1 MSQYEL
7 PVTGSAPNQAASKE
21 SHEAAIN
28 AAIDAAIEAA
38 LPTSEAITARLV
50 RERQLTSVSQ
60 GRPGELLDRY
70 TTRLT
75 GDREGDP
82 VPYPAVV
89 GPRGLAVQITGQ
101 GLIALRDRINIRDG
115 QRYRLSA
122 RFFRQTNPTD
132 PSGATVRLAVRW
144 LSATYNSIGVT
155 VVYSETQT
163 EAMGLQA
170 IDVSLSGDGG
180 AADVEAP
187 AGAVYAVPYV
197 QTYDLDGVTMVEQIE
212 ASVAGIEGPV
222 GPRGPRGLV
231 GATGPRGPRGF
242 QGVKG
247 DPGNFVNF
255 GLIGASTD
263 IGDRPATAENGEA
276 WGLIEDGT
284 ITIFIW
290 SDGEWLDAGPIT
302 SPTDFPIANTLFV
315 SESGD
320 DANGGS
326 SEQAAVATIERAV
339 ELATAREE
347 PTLIRL
353 GPGVYESEGRIDL
366 PDNCAVLAAHR
377 TVTIVPAPGFEE
389 RNVFRMGSGCFVEG
403 PTFAGWRID
412 DLDNP
417 REGFIAAFRPGAV
430 IMRVPYLHKVV
441 AYRGQPPHLVAAPL
455 NRNTG
460 NLAIGRGMGVV
471 IADGAVISAFSA
483 FPNVMTWGATPSSP
497 NGIGYVARNKALIN
511 AVNAVSLWSHK
522 HHLCLGGGQIILSS
536 CSTQFGDW
544 SLWSEGFGEFLRLPT
559 VTPYAADATVAPLI
573 NEAET
578 TIIDN
583 MWDALVAGSYTTG
596 WTQQDEDFTRRD
608 AAIFLR
614 AVGFALA
621 EGRQRAI
628 DEFAR
633 GLFMPVEDSTDPAI
647 CRLAPVFP
655 ADKLNAF
662 KFSFAH
668 MRDSI
673 NSLSGV
679 DSDAQ
684 AAVTVLVAMLNG
696 ALDDPQVRKSRSL
709 ITAIGHQWTLPL
721 AGVTRSAVPPVF
733 GGSGRPSR
741 ISRSVRQRKGGR
753 VRFSGQDDE
762 GNAVFVGGLEIN
774 ARTGQLG
781 GRPFDSAV
789 ELRSIEAAIATGG
802 F

>member
-1 MSQYEL
+1 MSEYEL
-7 PVTGSAPNQAASKE
+7 PVTGSPPNQITTREA
-21 SHEAAIN
+21 HEQAVN
-28 AAIDAAIEAA
+28 DAIEAA
-38 LPTSEAITARLV
+38 LLDGQSLQPSLI

-82 VPYPAVV
+82 VPYPVV
-89 GPRGLAVQITGQ
+89 IGPRGLAVQITGQ
-101 GLIALRDRINIRDG
+101 GIIALRDRINIRDG

-155 VVYSETQT
+155 LVYSETQT

-222 GPRGPRGLV
+222 GPVGPRGLV
-231 GATGPRGPRGF
+231 GPTGPRGRRGF
-242 QGVKG
+242 QGEKG

-263 IGDRPATAENGEA
+263 IGDRPASANEGEA

-302 SPTDFPIANTLFV
+302 SPTDFPIANTIFV

-326 SEQAAVATIERAV
+326 SEQTAVATIERAV

-347 PTLIRL
+347 PTLIRI
-353 GPGVYESEGRIDL
+353 GPGEYESEGHIDL
-366 PDNCAVLAAHR
+366 PDDCAVLAAHR
-377 TVTIVPAPGFEE
+377 TVTITPAPGFEE

-430 IMRVPYLHKVV
+430 IRRVPYLHKVV
-441 AYRGQPPHLVAAPL
+441 AYRGQPPSLVTAPL
-455 NRNTG
+455 DRNDG
-460 NLAIGRGMGVV
+460 NPAVGAGMGVC
-471 IADGAVISAFSA
+471 IADGATISAFSA
-483 FPNVMTWGATPSSP
+483 FPNIMTWGATPSSP
-497 NGIGYVARNKALIN
+497 NGIGYCARNKALIN

-544 SLWSEGFGEFLRLPT
+544 SLWSEGFGQSLRLPA
-559 VTPYAADATVAPLI
+559 VASYDADASVAPLI
-573 NEAET
+573 EAEAES
-578 TIIDN
+578 IIDA
-583 MWDALVAGSYTTG
+583 MWAALVSGGFTTG

-614 AVGFALA
+614 AVGFALT

-628 DEFAR
+628 NEFAR
-633 GLFMPVEDSTDPAI
+633 GLFIPVEDSSDPAI
-647 CRLAPVFP
+647 CNLEPVFSP
-655 ADKLNAF
+655 DKLDAF
-662 KFSFAH
+662 KFSFEH

-684 AAVTVLVAMLNG
+684 AAVTALVALLNG
-696 ALDDPQVRKSRSL
+696 ALDDPQFRKERSL
-709 ITAIGHQWTLPL
+709 ITAIGHQWTFPL

-733 GGSGRPSR
+733 GGSGRASR

-753 VRFSGQDDE
+753 VQFSGQDDQ

-789 ELRSIEAAIATGG
+789 ELRAIEAAIALGA
-802 F
+802 